1 MFYGLANHE
10 KDIYQHK
17 INLFVALAPVTRLK
31 GMNDKSLEFVS
42 KSNENINKF
51 AEKAGLYEIFGPTWA
66 KYENTFCK
74 LTGSFCTMFTNL
86 ASMKSSK
93 YNDEERVSWYD

>member
-31 GMNDKSLEFVS
+31 GMKDKSLEFVS
-42 KSNENINKF
+42 KGRKIIDAL
-51 AEKAGLYEIFGPTWA
+51 AETAGLYEIFGPTWA
-66 KYENTFCK
+66 EYENKFCK
-74 LTGSFCTMFTNL
+74 ETGSFCTMFTNL
-86 ASMKSSK
+86 ASM
-93 YNDEERVSWYD
+93 